1 MNGESICTT
10 LLVQVHTQKHVYDAF
25 LEEFNCSV
33 FSTLVSTRW
42 KVVENFDEIVNVY
55 SSVPVSPSPTSLK
68 PSPLDSVHFLSDESE
83 AEREEREKRE

>member
-1 MNGESICTT
+1 MVKAYVQLCSYKFTHKNMYMMPFLKNSI
-10 LLVQVHTQKHVYDAF
+10 A
-25 LEEFNCSV
+25 V
-33 FSTLVSTRW
+33 FSVLLFLHDG